1 MNRDAFFKPQAV
13 VLFGAVSFVALV
25 AIVTA
30 NVEQLSPVF
39 LSQSADVE
47 SQFAMSPH
55 QDVTDVSSA
64 ITEEESVEE
73 SDWRTDPVCKAIF
86 EAVLE
91 GLHRDKVSDEI
102 VASVIGKK
110 SKKKDFKTI
119 EQRMKI
125 SFVLDCP
132 LCDPTFE
139 AFLTY
144 QMRDKSRKVKT
155 EVVSGTQS
163 SEGIKDSLL
172 AGLLSQV
179 SERRLNAIA
188 VVTGAWI
195 SEKLNSNHQLKLE
208 EIQSWKERIEKRAS
222 EGKNKLM
229 ALQMTDEHYKFWDL
243 YWGCAACNGATGA
256 VAGWKD

>member
-13 VLFGAVSFVALV
+13 VLFGAVSLVALV

-30 NVEQLSPVF
+30 NVEQLSPMF
-39 LSQSADVE
+39 LTQSADVE

-64 ITEEESVEE
+64 ITEEE

-102 VASVIGKK
+102 VAIVIGKK
-110 SKKKDFKTI
+110 SKKKDSKTI
-119 EQRMKI
+119 EERMKI

-139 AFLTY
+139 AFLAY

-163 SEGIKDSLL
+163 SEGIKDSLQ
-172 AGLLSQV
+172 ADLLSKF
-179 SERRLNAIA
+179 SKERFNAIA
-188 VVTGAWI
+188 GVTSAWI
-195 SEKLNSNHQLKLE
+195 SEKLNSKHQLKPE
-208 EIQSWKERIEKRAS
+208 EIQAWKERIRKRAS
-222 EGKNKLM
+222 EGKDKLM
-229 ALQMTDEHYKFWDL
+229 ALKMTDEHYKFWEI
-243 YWGCAACNGATGA
+243 YWGCAACNGAESALMDWEG
-256 VAGWKD
+256 